1 MNNTLFIF
9 NHLHLRILQDLIF
22 NKKVIWTPSAQ
33 NHSLSLPSKGVE
45 GHLNGLIYQQ
55 GI

>member
-22 NKKVIWTPSAQ
+22 NKKLFGHQVPKIIVYLYPLKVLKVI
-33 NHSLSLPSKGVE
+33 
-45 GHLNGLIYQQ
+45 
-55 GI
+55 